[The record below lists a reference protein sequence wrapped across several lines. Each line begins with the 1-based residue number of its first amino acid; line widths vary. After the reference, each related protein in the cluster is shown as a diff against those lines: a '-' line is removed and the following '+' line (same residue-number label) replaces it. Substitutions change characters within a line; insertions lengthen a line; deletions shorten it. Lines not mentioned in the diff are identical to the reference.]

1 MKERTLYIILA
12 AVLGI
17 WVILPDP
24 LPVVADDV
32 LAAIGGA
39 AAAIAAYRLG
49 RGKCGRVTSAPA
61 VP

>member
-32 LAAIGGA
+32 LAAAGGA
-39 AAAIAAYRLG
+39 AAAIAAYRAG
-49 RGKCGRVTSAPA
+49 RGN
-61 VP
+61 

>member
-49 RGKCGRVTSAPA
+49 RRG
-61 VP
+61 